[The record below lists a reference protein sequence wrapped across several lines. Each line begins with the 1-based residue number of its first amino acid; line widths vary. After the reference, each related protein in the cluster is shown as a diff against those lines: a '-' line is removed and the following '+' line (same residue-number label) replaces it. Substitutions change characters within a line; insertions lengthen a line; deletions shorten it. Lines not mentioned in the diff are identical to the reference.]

1 VVLALVSW
9 DSVLGG
15 GGGEWVS
22 ESGFELD
29 GCWGWLARVTL
40 LRWEELVEKVIQRP
54 ALIGGNV
61 VVMISDD
68 LVLLMRSLLVTARTD
83 CSYRLSQVVV
93 GARV

>member
-1 VVLALVSW
+1 
-9 DSVLGG
+9 
-15 GGGEWVS
+15 
-22 ESGFELD
+22 
-29 GCWGWLARVTL
+29 
-40 LRWEELVEKVIQRP
+40 LRWEELVEKVIQKP

-68 LVLLMRSLLVTARTD
+68 LVLLMRSLLVTARID